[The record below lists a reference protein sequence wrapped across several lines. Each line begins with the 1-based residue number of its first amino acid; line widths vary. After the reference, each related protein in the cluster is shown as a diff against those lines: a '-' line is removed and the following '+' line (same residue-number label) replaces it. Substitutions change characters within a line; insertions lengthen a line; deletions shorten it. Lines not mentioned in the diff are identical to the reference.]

1 MNTEQTFEIDPFG
14 GDTTVTMLLPMP
26 YGIVNETYSIIFTAT
41 SKLNTDYQMS
51 SQILLTVPQTNLVEV
66 EDLDMLDEVF
76 RGGDDPR
83 TVNWRIWNRGNVADS
98 FEISFN
104 HYADVSASAVGLS
117 EGKTPYILPGESHNL
132 TVRYSFGAQT
142 FGDRTISMTATSVL
156 SQSSSNPVSGTG
168 NADFQVGAQG
178 WITLTPPG
186 IVEIREGANDI
197 EITFNVKNE
206 HPTDAQLLRAD
217 IDRNSN
223 IFYNIVDA
231 RVDTGDQN
239 FVLEAQS
246 MREITVYLTLTDE
259 NLRNLNNN
267 SEIFRLPLNVDGD
280 IDKVSM
286 DASINMFKIDPI
298 ETGPD
303 AGEYA
308 GLAGNIVFIIIGLV
322 IFVGVL
328 LAALRII
335 RSASSPLEEIS
346 TFDDYEYTQGNS
358 FNPSSLPAIPELPSQ
373 DKVANSMYGGSE
385 EIFKQPPPP
394 MPPEENVEENQIS
407 VEEKVPLGAPELPES
422 GLPEGWT
429 MEQWAHYGQA
439 WIDQQ
444 NES

>member
-1 MNTEQTFEIDPFG
+1 
-14 GDTTVTMLLPMP
+14 
-26 YGIVNETYSIIFTAT
+26 
-41 SKLNTDYQMS
+41 
-51 SQILLTVPQTNLVEV
+51 
-66 EDLDMLDEVF
+66 
-76 RGGDDPR
+76 
-83 TVNWRIWNRGNVADS
+83 
-98 FEISFN
+98 
-104 HYADVSASAVGLS
+104 
-117 EGKTPYILPGESHNL
+117 
-132 TVRYSFGAQT
+132 
-142 FGDRTISMTATSVL
+142 
-156 SQSSSNPVSGTG
+156 VSGSG

-178 WITLTPPG
+178 WITLTPPA
-186 IVEIREGANDI
+186 IVEIREGGNDV
-197 EITFNVKNE
+197 EITFTVKNE

-246 MREITVYLTLTDE
+246 MREITVYLTATDE

-267 SEIFRLPLNVDGD
+267 SEIFKLPLNVDGD

-286 DASINMFKIDPI
+286 SASIQMFKIDPVDPG
-298 ETGPD
+298 TN

-308 GLAGNIVFIIIGLV
+308 GIAGNIIFILIGLV
-322 IFVGVL
+322 ILVAVL
-328 LAALRII
+328 LATFKIV

-346 TFDDYEYTQGNS
+346 TFDDYEYTQGNN
-358 FNPSSLPAIPELPSQ
+358 FNPPSLPTAPELPSE

-394 MPPEENVEENQIS
+394 LPPVQSPEEELLEEVENTPPS
-407 VEEKVPLGAPELPES
+407 APEIPES
-422 GLPEGWT
+422 GLPDGWT
-429 MEQWAHYGQA
+429 MEQWVHYGQA